1 MEKAFTRPFTGVFYW
16 LLSHM
21 LHRVIFGNL
30 GLKLYSRAVAGGAI
44 TARGAAIYQYGI
56 LMTPHT
62 EHRQPLQQVTQQPD
76 LVLIANI
83 DQKAVILGNRCSTM
97 KCNVV
102 YEYVYLFI

>member
-1 MEKAFTRPFTGVFYW
+1 M
-16 LLSHM
+16 
-21 LHRVIFGNL
+21 
-30 GLKLYSRAVAGGAI
+30 AGGAI

-83 DQKAVILGNRCSTM
+83 DQKAVILGNRCSSM

-102 YEYVYLFI
+102 YEYEYLFIYVNIQDNDCVENR